1 MSGKRPMPRCARCGY
16 ILAGSPL
23 PMRCPECGHRRA
35 LRQRWIENE
44 LHREGPRVVLPVMMH
59 CLAAAILLVFP
70 WLLRAVLSESFM
82 DACGLSFRPSAF
94 WVDVALGPAAFVA
107 SILLTRPIGAQGA
120 DGFGLTASS
129 RLRPWI
135 SVLNV
140 LWLPYSLLM
149 LMAIFASPAPPN
161 PTAPSPQDEWI
172 VAAGVLVVPAQIAWV
187 LSLFHMGN
195 IADYLRDAFLRRI
208 ATTWCWLWGVFVV
221 VALPV
226 VATKASRSQAPDA
239 WSQAMQIVIAM
250 SNLGL
255 AWGFVMAS
263 LVWWS
268 TTHALTLAY
277 EELEREDRRA
287 RREQERYPTP

>member
-1 MSGKRPMPRCARCGY
+1 M
-16 ILAGSPL
+16 
-23 PMRCPECGHRRA
+23 
-35 LRQRWIENE
+35 
-44 LHREGPRVVLPVMMH
+44 
-59 CLAAAILLVFP
+59 
-70 WLLRAVLSESFM
+70 
-82 DACGLSFRPSAF
+82 
-94 WVDVALGPAAFVA
+94 DVALGPAAFVA
-107 SILLTRPIGAQGA
+107 SILLTRPIGAEGA
-120 DGFGLTASS
+120 EGFGLTASS

-135 SVLNV
+135 PVLNV
-140 LWLPYSLLM
+140 LWLTYSLLM

-221 VALPV
+221 LALPV
-226 VATKASRSQAPDA
+226 IATKASRSQAPDA

-287 RREQERYPTP
+287 RREQERYPTL